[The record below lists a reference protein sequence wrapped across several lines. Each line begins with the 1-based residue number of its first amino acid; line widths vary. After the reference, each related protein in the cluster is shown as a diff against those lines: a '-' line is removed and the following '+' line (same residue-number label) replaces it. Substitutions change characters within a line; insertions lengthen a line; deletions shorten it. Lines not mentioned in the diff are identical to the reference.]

1 MIKKPIT
8 ILGSSTSVIEIGEAV
23 LIDLS
28 KYSKLNKTVSLSECN
43 IHFNYNKRLL
53 TPNNSMSTKRKISI
67 ILTNINQLNTKQDLK
82 NQKNLKILIKRVT
95 VVNIS

>member
-8 ILGSSTSVIEIGEAV
+8 IVGSPTSIIEIGEAV

-43 IHFNYNKRLL
+43 IHFNYKRRLP
-53 TPNNSMSTKRKISI
+53 TPNNSMSTKRKISMF
-67 ILTNINQLNTKQDLK
+67 NI
-82 NQKNLKILIKRVT
+82 
-95 VVNIS
+95 